1 MAKTINFEQAEQE
14 LNAKKAKQKVYVEQA
29 VSRVLTESHRTI
41 KQAQQDIHEASGIRP
56 DKSTVIR
63 WILKGKS
70 GIRLEAV
77 RIGNVWVTSSE
88 AITRFITEITA
99 KSLAS

>member
-1 MAKTINFEQAEQE
+1 MTKKINFEQAEQE
-14 LNAKKAKQKVYVEQA
+14 LNAKQAKQKVYVEQA

-41 KQAQQDIHEASGIRP
+41 RQAQQDIHESSGIRP

-88 AITRFITEITA
+88 AITRFIVATTEA
-99 KSLAS
+99 SLS